1 MFSIS
6 LNFYTTV
13 PLICLKLEALRLTA
27 FFNQCQQQLH
37 ITLGIP
43 LILPGPADCYVGRL
57 PGVKK
62 TFQLAVKKIGQT
74 QQLFQAELDAAAFH
88 IAQMGLTDA
97 KRLRHILL
105 AQLANRAQELDIGA
119 DFFQTIC
126 IVHRLPPPFSL
137 F

>member
-1 MFSIS
+1 MSAAAPYHFG
-6 LNFYTTV
+6 YTAY
-13 PLICLKLEALRLTA
+13 PARSRRLLRW
-27 FFNQCQQQLH
+27 
-37 ITLGIP
+37 P
-43 LILPGPADCYVGRL
+43 PAG
-57 PGVKK
+57 GQK

-119 DFFQTIC
+119 DFFQI
-126 IVHRLPPPFSL
+126 LLL
-137 F
+137 FG

>member
-1 MFSIS
+1 MPQAGA
-6 LNFYTTV
+6 V
-13 PLICLKLEALRLTA
+13 TA
-27 FFNQCQQQLH
+27 GHQRQQQLH
-37 ITLGIP
+37 IALGIP
-43 LILPGPADCYVGRL
+43 LILLSPADCYVGRL

-62 TFQLAVKKIGQT
+62 TFQPAVKKVGQA

-97 KRLRHILL
+97 QRLRYILL
-105 AQLANRAQELDIGA
+105 AQLAHRAQELDIGS

-137 F
+137 FLR